1 MEQLFISAYL
11 LQKRQTPKLYLI
23 KYVRESIYDKPKP
36 KKDSVCW
43 RWFQHFRSS
52 VHDFRGFWWFGTS
65 RCEVLLTQALS
76 VLTLWDSTVG
86 VSNLERVLYSA
97 RDGQTARRVSL
108 PSPPHWISALSPPT
122 FPGISSALLGTRGV
136 PKTILTITGTTLG
149 FSGLEA
155 KPREKISRALSRG
168 LWSESDPTINVD
180 WLAMTPMTPQTP
192 QLAPL
197 HRPYFPTK
205 PV

>member
-1 MEQLFISAYL
+1 MSFDGSDRVHLSLGTTTVE
-11 LQKRQTPKLYLI
+11 
-23 KYVRESIYDKPKP
+23 
-36 KKDSVCW
+36 DSVAKK
-43 RWFQHFRSS
+43 HSL
-52 VHDFRGFWWFGTS
+52 S
-65 RCEVLLTQALS
+65 RDHIA
-76 VLTLWDSTVG
+76 
-86 VSNLERVLYSA
+86 
-97 RDGQTARRVSL
+97 
-108 PSPPHWISALSPPT
+108 I
-122 FPGISSALLGTRGV
+122 LGTRGV